1 MRTSHV
7 TVEDMD
13 AEISG
18 NVVVLRDVH
27 WDTYVRLHRDRGDKK
42 WPRLAFL
49 DGELE
54 IMTHSPGH
62 ELRKVLVARHLEAYA
77 EEREV
82 SLNSFGNTTY
92 RKRAKQA
99 GLEPDVGYYIG
110 EVGNVPH
117 SVPHI
122 ALEVAFTSGGIDKLE
137 IYRRLG
143 VSEVWF
149 WIDEALAI
157 YILGSNGYTKQRG
170 SKLIPELDIA
180 DLTQRVLATDPS
192 KQTETIAAYR
202 KDLRRR

>member
-1 MRTSHV
+1 
-7 TVEDMD
+7 MD

-62 ELRKVLVARHLEAYA
+62 ELRKVLLARHLEAYA
-77 EEREV
+77 EEREI

-110 EVGNVPH
+110 DVGNVPH

-122 ALEVAFTSGGIDKLE
+122 ALEVAFTSGGVDKLE

-143 VSEVWF
+143 VREVWF

-157 YILGSNGYTKQRG
+157 YILDGKYTKQRA

-180 DLTQRVLATDPS
+180 NLAQRVLATNPS

-202 KDLRRR
+202 KELRRR

>member
-1 MRTSHV
+1 
-7 TVEDMD
+7 MD
-13 AEISG
+13 AEITG

-27 WDTYVRLHRDRGDKK
+27 WDTYVRLHRDRGEKK

-62 ELRKVLVARHLEAYA
+62 ELRKVLLGRHLEAYA
-77 EEREV
+77 AVRRV

-122 ALEVAFTSGGIDKLE
+122 ALEVAFTSGGVDKLE

-143 VSEVWF
+143 VRELWF
-149 WIDEALAI
+149 RIDEDLAI
-157 YILGSNGYTKQRG
+157 YVLGSKGYTRQPA
-170 SKLIPELDIA
+170 STLIPELDIA
-180 DLTQRVLATDPS
+180 DLVQRVLATDPS
-192 KQTETIAAYR
+192 LQTETIEAYR
-202 KDLRRR
+202 DALRRR